1 MSRRIGVYGG
11 SFNPIHNGHIHILRQ
26 FIAQLGLD
34 QVLVIPDRTPPH
46 KPAPDLAPGEDRFHM
61 CRLAT
66 ADIPGVMVSDM
77 ELNRTGKSYTADTLL
92 ELKKQYPADRLILLM
107 GEDMFCTVDH
117 WYHPEVLF
125 SCAALAAAPREESM
139 SEEMQ
144 NQLYSLQQR
153 GVESY
158 ICPIPFLPVSSTQ
171 IRDLCREGADISGLV
186 PLAVEA
192 YMREK
197 HLYGL

>member
-1 MSRRIGVYGG
+1 
-11 SFNPIHNGHIHILRQ
+11 
-26 FIAQLGLD
+26 
-34 QVLVIPDRTPPH
+34 
-46 KPAPDLAPGEDRFHM
+46 
-61 CRLAT
+61 
-66 ADIPGVMVSDM
+66 
-77 ELNRTGKSYTADTLL
+77 
-92 ELKKQYPADRLILLM
+92 
-107 GEDMFCTVDH
+107 
-117 WYHPEVLF
+117 
-125 SCAALAAAPREESM
+125 M

-186 PLAVEA
+186 PPAVEA